1 MRILI
6 ADDHSI
12 VRRGLQ
18 QIIATRPGWS
28 ATAEAATADEVFSV
42 LRTQAVD
49 VLVLDVSLGH
59 RSGIDLL
66 QQIRLEFPSLGVLM
80 LSMHPEEH
88 YAIRS
93 LRAGAS
99 GYIEKD
105 SSPDQLLQAIERV
118 ASGRTYVS
126 EAVADQLAT
135 HVVRGPSGQ
144 PHDQLSAREFEVFR
158 LIASGKTLTEIAEA
172 LFLSVK
178 TVSTYRSRILDK
190 TGFHSNAELIA
201 YAIRNG
207 LM

>member
-28 ATAEAATADEVFSV
+28 VTAEASTADEVFSV

-49 VLVLDVSLGH
+49 LLVLDVSLGH

-66 QQIRLEFPSLGVLM
+66 RQIRQEFPSVGVLM

-105 SSPDQLLQAIERV
+105 SSPEELIQAIDRV
-118 ASGRTYVS
+118 ANARTYVS
-126 EAVADQLAT
+126 QTVADQLAT
-135 HVVRGPSGQ
+135 RVGRGPSGE
-144 PHDQLSAREFEVFR
+144 PHDELSAREFEVFR

-172 LFLSVK
+172 LHLSIK

-201 YAIRNG
+201 YAIRNR
-207 LM
+207 LV